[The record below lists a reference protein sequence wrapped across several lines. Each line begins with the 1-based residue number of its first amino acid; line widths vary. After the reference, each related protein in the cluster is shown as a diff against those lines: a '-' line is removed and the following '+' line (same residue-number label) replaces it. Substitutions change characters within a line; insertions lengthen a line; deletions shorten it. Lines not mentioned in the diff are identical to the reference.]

1 LHGGNHKAAI
11 ERSCRYFWIQ
21 TAPPRE
27 GDPGRIQE
35 SHYIVENGTVTLT
48 DAGKPLPGGCCQCK
62 LGSED
67 DELVVARQLLRS
79 KASRR
84 DAA

>member
-1 LHGGNHKAAI
+1 
-11 ERSCRYFWIQ
+11 
-21 TAPPRE
+21 
-27 GDPGRIQE
+27 
-35 SHYIVENGTVTLT
+35 VTLT

-67 DELVVARQLLRS
+67 DEMVVARQLLRS
-79 KASRR
+79 KASRL